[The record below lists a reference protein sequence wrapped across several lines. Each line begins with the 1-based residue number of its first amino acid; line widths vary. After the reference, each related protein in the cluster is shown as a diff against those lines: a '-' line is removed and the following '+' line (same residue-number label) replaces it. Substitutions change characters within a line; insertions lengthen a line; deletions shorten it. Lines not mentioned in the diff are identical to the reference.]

1 MAITKLLRLK
11 ESKKG
16 NPAQHLI
23 NNIQYICDREKTE
36 GGLWIGG
43 NAGQETA
50 TIISTML
57 RNKKIWNKQ
66 DGTQGFHYVISFSPD
81 CQVSEQTASDFA
93 DDFVQEL
100 LGGEFYYVTAVHND
114 RHHMHVHITFD
125 SVAMTDG
132 MKYH

>member
-11 ESKKG
+11 ERKKG

-23 NNIQYICDREKTE
+23 NNILCICDREKTE

-57 RNKKIWNKQ
+57 RNKKVWNK
-66 DGTQGFHYVISFSPD
+66 
-81 CQVSEQTASDFA
+81 C
-93 DDFVQEL
+93 
-100 LGGEFYYVTAVHND
+100 
-114 RHHMHVHITFD
+114 
-125 SVAMTDG
+125 
-132 MKYH
+132 

>member
-57 RNKKIWNKQ
+57 RNKKVWNKQ

-100 LGGEFYYVTAVHND
+100 LGGEFY
-114 RHHMHVHITFD
+114 
-125 SVAMTDG
+125 
-132 MKYH
+132 